1 MYYYLNHAVMNSM
14 VFFVFMDFGRE
25 NLTLEVLKIYS
36 KKSFGIITLF
46 VLLFSACI
54 NVGLYFG
61 IDWMSANLSKDAGN
75 EIAAKNISWAVNNL
89 DLISNNFYLWVVPVI
104 TAILLLCGWLLWVIL
119 KSSISKTFAQVHV
132 KKSEISS
139 KGKSKKDFVDHK
151 IEQDRKRRLFLHS
164 LSILQRDGRLLDFF
178 DEDLSLYDDE
188 QIGAAVRS
196 IQEDCK
202 KTIKKYIDAKP
213 VLEAE
218 EGEIVRIEPGFDI
231 DAIKLVGNVSGEP
244 PFEGVLK
251 HRGWKAGS
259 KEIPKLSDI
268 QDSGIIIPAEVEIK

>member
-1 MYYYLNHAVMNSM
+1 M
-14 VFFVFMDFGRE
+14 
-25 NLTLEVLKIYS
+25 EVSKIYS
-36 KKSFGIITLF
+36 KKSFTLIIIF
-46 VLLFSACI
+46 VLLISACI
-54 NVGLYFG
+54 NAGLYFG
-61 IDWMSANLSKDAGN
+61 LDWLSLNFSKNAGD
-75 EIAAKNISWAVNNL
+75 EIAAENISWAVNNL
-89 DLISNNFYLWVVPVI
+89 DLIVNNFYLWVVPAV
-104 TAILLLCGWLLWVIL
+104 TGILLLFGWVLWFIL
-119 KSSISKTFAQVHV
+119 RSSMAKTFAKVYA
-132 KKSEISS
+132 KKGDISS
-139 KGKSKKDFVDHK
+139 KGKSKKDFVDQK

-164 LSILQRDGRLLDFF
+164 LSILQRDGKLLDFF

-213 VLEAE
+213 VIDTE

-231 DAIKLVGNVSGEP
+231 DSIKLVGNISGEP

-251 HRGWKAGS
+251 HRGWKAGK

-268 QDSGIIIPAEVEIK
+268 QDAGIIIPAEVEIQ

>member
-1 MYYYLNHAVMNSM
+1 
-14 VFFVFMDFGRE
+14 MDDSK
-25 NLTLEVLKIYS
+25 LYS

-46 VLLFSACI
+46 VLLVSAGI
-54 NVGLYFG
+54 NIGLYFG
-61 IDWMSANLSKDAGN
+61 INRLLIHFSKDTGNQIAG
-75 EIAAKNISWAVNNL
+75 ESISWAVNNSE
-89 DLISNNFYLWVVPVI
+89 LIFHNFYVWMVPAI
-104 TAILLLCGWLLWVIL
+104 TGAFLLCGWLLWIVL
-119 KSSISKTFAQVHV
+119 KLSMGKAPGQGELQTSDR
-132 KKSEISS
+132 SS
-139 KGKSKKDFVDHK
+139 KEKTKKDFVDQK

-251 HRGWKAGS
+251 HRGWKAGK

-268 QDSGIIIPAEVEIK
+268 QDSGIIIPAEVEIH

>member
-1 MYYYLNHAVMNSM
+1 ME
-14 VFFVFMDFGRE
+14 VF
-25 NLTLEVLKIYS
+25 KIYS
-36 KKSFGIITLF
+36 RKSFGIIALF
-46 VLLFSACI
+46 AVLLSAGANAGLYYCI
-54 NVGLYFG
+54 NWL
-61 IDWMSANLSKDAGN
+61 SANLSKDAGN
-75 EIAAKNISWAVNNL
+75 EIVAKNISWAVNNL
-89 DLISNNFYLWVVPVI
+89 ELISHNFYLWVVPAI
-104 TAILLLCGWLLWVIL
+104 TGAFLLYGWLLWIIL
-119 KSSISKTFAQVHV
+119 RRSMGKTFAQGHV
-132 KKSEISS
+132 QTSDASF
-139 KGKSKKDFVDHK
+139 KGKSKKDFVDQK

-178 DEDLSLYDDE
+178 DEDLSLYDDG

-213 VLEAE
+213 VIEAE
-218 EGEIVRIEPGFDI
+218 EGEIVRIESGFDI

-244 PFEGVLK
+244 PFEGILK
-251 HRGWKAGS
+251 HRGWKAGK